1 MAQYASIVLDIPTR
15 ALTSTYDYRVPEGLG
30 SQVQV
35 GSTVLVTFSGRAA
48 VGYVTNLSDQVSPG
62 VNPGKLRDIESE
74 PGIRSDGG
82 PGRALDGS
90 GVCRSSFGLPAAAAA
105 ARTDGEGA

>member
-48 VGYVTNLSDQVSPG
+48 VG
-62 VNPGKLRDIESE
+62 
-74 PGIRSDGG
+74 
-82 PGRALDGS
+82 
-90 GVCRSSFGLPAAAAA
+90 
-105 ARTDGEGA
+105 